1 MKETKNQGNTF
12 LRENKRKNVQNF
24 DFYGIKTVIYCSVSF
39 QNIQMVVFYFFIKP
53 SVLYSSFEKKIR
65 SFMIFPLLEYR
76 GFVKMK

>member
-24 DFYGIKTVIYCSVSF
+24 DFYGIKTRIHCSVSF

>member
-24 DFYGIKTVIYCSVSF
+24 DFYGIKTRIHCSVSF

-65 SFMIFPLLEYR
+65 SFMIFPLLEYK